1 MSPDELKNFESQL
14 AGDAR
19 KYYDDIMAETL
30 KHENEQN
37 E

>member
-1 MSPDELKNFESQL
+1 MSDEQLQHFESQL

-30 KHENEQN
+30 KFH
-37 E
+37 

>member
-1 MSPDELKNFESQL
+1 MSPEELEHFESQL

-30 KHENEQN
+30 KHVADQQ
-37 E
+37 